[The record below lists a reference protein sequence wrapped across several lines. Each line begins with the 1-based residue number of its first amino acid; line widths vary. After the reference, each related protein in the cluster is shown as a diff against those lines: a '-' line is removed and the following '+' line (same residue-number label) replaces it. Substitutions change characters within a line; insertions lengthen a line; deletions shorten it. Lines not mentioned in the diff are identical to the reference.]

1 MPTATDTLNKG
12 RARLVEIK
20 TALDKITRGGFASE
34 DGGLVVSDDAGDQFA
49 KLIGES
55 KDIRKSM
62 GHLTDADE
70 LNRFLDE
77 PADTS
82 AAGARQAGNSPQPGM
97 QAKSLGQMVVES
109 AEFKAREGSRMRE
122 DYQVSGDLG
131 GYLLP
136 GGTDIEGKDI
146 YTAVGGTQTNY
157 TFGQTE
163 RDPMIPRPMRTQR
176 VRDLFPVAQTRA
188 NLIQYVRV
196 LGFLGGVNAAR
207 PVPEREVVAGVTNFG
222 LKPHTSLEFA
232 PAEAPVRTIAHYEV
246 GHRTVL
252 DDEPALRSVIDT
264 ELLYGL
270 RLAEDDQLL
279 NGDGNGESVLG
290 LLRTPGIQSYPGTV
304 TPSPVALRDTY
315 LDAIRRA
322 ATRVWLANYEPTGIV
337 LHPFDWERM
346 ELTKDANGQYLA
358 AVNVQVGAQKK
369 LWQLP
374 VTSSPAM
381 NEGTALVGAFG
392 LGAKVYDRQQGNIRI
407 SDQHADYFIRNAVVI
422 LAEERIALVV
432 PRPESFI
439 AVDLPSSLGANA
451 GQ

>member
-1 MPTATDTLNKG
+1 MPTATDTLHRG

-20 TALDKITRGGFASE
+20 SALDDITRNGFAAE
-34 DGGLVVSDDAGDQFA
+34 DGGLVVSDDAGKQFQE
-49 KLIGES
+49 LIAES
-55 KDIRKSM
+55 KGIRSSM
-62 GHLTDADE
+62 GYLTDTDE
-70 LNRFLDE
+70 LTRFLDD
-77 PADTS
+77 PTDGGS
-82 AAGARQAGNSPQPGM
+82 AGARQGGHNGAGM

-109 AEFKAREGSRMRE
+109 AEFKSREGARMRDFE
-122 DYQVSGDLG
+122 ISGDLG
-131 GYLLP
+131 SHFLP
-136 GGTDIEGKDI
+136 QGTDIEGKDI

-157 TFGQTE
+157 TFGTTE

-207 PVPEREVVAGVTNFG
+207 PVPEREVVGGVTNFG

-232 PAEAPVRTIAHYEV
+232 PAEAPVRTLAHYEV
-246 GHRTVL
+246 AHRNIL
-252 DDEPALRSVIDT
+252 DDEPALRSVIDG

-279 NGDGNGESVLG
+279 NGDGTGESVLG
-290 LLRTPGIQSYPGTV
+290 LLRTPGIQFYPGTA
-304 TPSPVALRDTY
+304 TPSPVVATDTY

-337 LHPFDWERM
+337 VHPFDWERM

-358 AVNVQVGAQKK
+358 AVNVQVGAQKR

-374 VTSSPAM
+374 VTATPAM
-381 NEGTALVGAFG
+381 IEGTSLVGAFG

-407 SDQHADYFIRNAVVI
+407 SDQHSDYFIRNAVVI
-422 LAEERIALVV
+422 LAEERVALVV
-432 PRPESFI
+432 PRPESFV
-439 AVDLPSSLGANA
+439 AVDLPAA
-451 GQ
+451 IPA